1 MDRRRKSRPLAA
13 PYTSRI
19 TGIIQYMKNEINQVV
34 YAVIESSDEGPFI
47 QGVFSTKSLAEAF
60 LEEFRDEQDSGNLY
74 IAEWIVDEAAGFK
87 QKVTYYAAVSIPSG
101 QLAGSYTIKSLTLPG
116 ESSGSNIEGELMSR
130 RCTAWSTTSAEH
142 AEKLALAGRK
152 GYLHTSSIVT
162 LTPEGNAPVA
172 SSK

>member
-1 MDRRRKSRPLAA
+1 MNN
-13 PYTSRI
+13 
-19 TGIIQYMKNEINQVV
+19 QVNQVV
-34 YAVIESSDEGPFI
+34 YAVAEGSAEGPFI
-47 QGVFSTKSLAEAF
+47 QGFFSTRAIAEAF
-60 LEEFRDEQDSGNLY
+60 LEEFKAGECSECLY
-74 IAEWIVDEAAGFK
+74 IEEWELDELAGFK

-152 GYLHTSSIVT
+152 DYLHTSSIVT
-162 LTPEGNAPVA
+162 LTPEGRPPDAL
-172 SSK
+172 SR

>member
-19 TGIIQYMKNEINQVV
+19 TGIIQYMNNEINQVV
-34 YAVIESSDEGPFI
+34 YAVIESPDEGPFI

-87 QKVTYYAAVSIPSG
+87 QKVTYYAAISIPSG

-116 ESSGSNIEGELMSR
+116 EASGSNIGGDLMSR
-130 RCTAWSTTSAEH
+130 HCLGWSTVSAEH
-142 AEKLALAGRK
+142 AEQLALAGRK
-152 GYLHTSSIVT
+152 DYLNV
-162 LTPEGNAPVA
+162 PG
-172 SSK
+172 